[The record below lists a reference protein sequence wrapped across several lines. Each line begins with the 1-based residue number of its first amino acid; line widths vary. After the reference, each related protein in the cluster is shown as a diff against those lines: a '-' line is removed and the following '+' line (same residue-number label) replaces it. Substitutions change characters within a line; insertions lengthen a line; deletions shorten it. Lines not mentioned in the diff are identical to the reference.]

1 MELNLSD
8 MLRKYLLFALLLV
21 MATVT
26 GYAGTWK
33 VHSYYMTSKIQ
44 NVYDTGDKVYYLN
57 CGSLFLFDKATS
69 QTIALNRQNVLS
81 DTRISQIYYDWE
93 NQLLFVAYLNCNLDI
108 IDNTGTV
115 YNVSKLK
122 DVVVGARNYVLEHV
136 VDKKV
141 LKNEL
146 AGCTGKSINDI
157 TFAGGVAYVTVDYGY
172 VTIDETT
179 KTVIANNKV
188 MDKTGNV
195 NSVAVIGN
203 TMVILEDAKC
213 YYGPVGSDDPINQ
226 YSNYSGSFKGSRL
239 YPINSTSL
247 FIADSTSLRNIDF
260 AAGSPSITNLV
271 STSKLPS
278 VAPIQKAK
286 TGFIANFATQSFYYN
301 IDETGKTATKASST
315 VGFATSYPAGDG
327 TIWINDGSGLRK
339 SDSTTSY
346 SKNSLTTDEPY
357 WLKYNTATNEL
368 YACTSALN
376 RVNRTSPFAMASN
389 VVNVYDGTTWRNVT
403 NYFPNGSGYQF
414 VFNPA
419 DSTTYFRTTWKNG
432 IYRVKNNSEVFNY
445 TNSNSKIGSYKAHP
459 AFDNY
464 GNMWVVSSFGNP
476 SCPVAVLP
484 KEKVAQNSCT
494 TSDWFQ
500 PSGLLSLNTGKMQAS
515 RFIISKKNNV
525 KIYCDG
531 DNDSRYPNCQ
541 FIHVWDNGN
550 VDPTVDNYRYVMIRG
565 FIDQTSRYVNWTYM
579 YHMEEDLDGLI
590 WVGTSSGLFVFDPE
604 TVFDEIP
611 RAITPYVKNLDVGRG
626 YLCEGFT
633 VYDIGVDRNNNKWIA
648 TVNGLYF
655 VSPDGTE
662 VYNHFTT
669 ANSDIPSDV
678 VYTVECDPEHD
689 RVYIFTDN
697 GFAEYVSEGD
707 AAALNFDNVYAF
719 PNPIEPDFTGMI
731 KIVNLMEDSYVTIT
745 DRDGNIVKQMGPV
758 MGSALW
764 DGSGADGERV
774 ATGIYN
780 IYAGQGGQPSTTGT
794 PQASVMVIK

>member
-1 MELNLSD
+1 

-57 CGSLFLFDKATS
+57 SGGLFQFDKATS

-81 DTRISQIYYDWE
+81 DTQISQIYYDWE

-157 TFAGGVAYVTVDYGY
+157 TFAGGVAYVAIDYGY

-179 KTVIANNKV
+179 KTIIANHKV
-188 MDKTGNV
+188 MGRTGNV

-203 TMVILEDAKC
+203 TMVILEDTKC

-278 VAPIQKAK
+278 VAPVQKAK
-286 TGFIANFATQSFYYN
+286 TGFIANFATQSFYYK

-339 SDSTTSY
+339 SGSTTSY
-346 SKNSLTTDEPY
+346 MVNALTTDEPY

-376 RVNRTSPFAMASN
+376 RVNRTSPLAMASN

-403 NYFPNGSGYQF
+403 NYFPTGSGYQF

-419 DSTTYFRTTWKNG
+419 DSTTYFRTTWLNG
-432 IYRVKNNSEVFNY
+432 IYRVKNNSVVFNY

-531 DNDSRYPNCQ
+531 DNDSKYPNCQ

-719 PNPIEPDFTGMI
+719 PNPIEPDFTGLI
-731 KIVNLMEDSYVTIT
+731 KIANLMENSYVTIT

-794 PQASVMVIK
+794 PQATVMIIK

>member
-389 VVNVYDGTTWRNVT
+389 VVNVYNGTTWRNVT
-403 NYFPNGSGYQF
+403 NYFPTGSGYQF

-678 VYTVECDPEHD
+678 VYTVECDPEND

-719 PNPIEPDFTGMI
+719 PNPIEPDFTGLI
-731 KIVNLMEDSYVTIT
+731 KIANLMENSYVTIT

>member
-1 MELNLSD
+1 

-122 DVVVGARNYVLEHV
+122 DVVVDARNYVLEHV

-376 RVNRTSPFAMASN
+376 RVNRTSPLAMASN

-419 DSTTYFRTTWKNG
+419 DSTTYFRTTWLNG

-678 VYTVECDPEHD
+678 VYTVECDPEND

-719 PNPIEPDFTGMI
+719 PNPIEPDFTGLI
-731 KIVNLMEDSYVTIT
+731 KIANLMENSYVTIT

-780 IYAGQGGQPSTTGT
+780 IYAGQGGQPSTTGA

>member
-1 MELNLSD
+1 
-8 MLRKYLLFALLLV
+8 MLKKHLLFVLLLV
-21 MATVT
+21 MAAVT
-26 GYAGTWK
+26 GNAGTWK
-33 VHSYYMTSKIQ
+33 VHSYYLTSKIQ

-57 CGSLFLFDKATS
+57 SGGLFQFDKATS

-81 DTRISQIYYDWE
+81 DNQISQIYYDWE

-122 DVVVGARNYVLEHV
+122 DIVVDVRNYVLSN
-136 VDKKV
+136 
-141 LKNEL
+141 NEL
-146 AGCTGKSINDI
+146 SGYTGKSINDI

-179 KTVIANNKV
+179 KTIIANNKV
-188 MDKTGNV
+188 MGKTGNV

-203 TMVILEDAKC
+203 TMVILEDTKC
-213 YYGPVGSDDPINQ
+213 YYGPVGSANPITQ

-271 STSKLPS
+271 STSKLPF
-278 VAPIQKAK
+278 VTPVQKAK
-286 TGFIANFATQSFYYN
+286 TGFIANFATQSFYYK

-327 TIWINDGSGLRK
+327 AIWINDGSGLRK
-339 SDSTTSY
+339 SGSTTSY
-346 SKNSLTTDEPY
+346 MVNALTTDEPY

-376 RVNRTSPFAMASN
+376 RVNRLRAPYAPN
-389 VVNVYDGTTWRNVT
+389 VINVYNGTTWRNVT
-403 NYFPNGSGYQF
+403 NYFPTGSGYQF

-419 DSTTYFRTTWKNG
+419 DSTTYFRTTWQNG

-445 TNSNSKIGSYKAHP
+445 TKNNSLIGTYKSHP

-464 GNMWVVSSFGNP
+464 GNMWVVSSYGNS

-484 KEKVAQNSCT
+484 KNKVANSSVT
-494 TSDWFQ
+494 KEDWFQ
-500 PSGLLSLNTGKMQAS
+500 PSGLGSLNTGKMQAS

-525 KIYCDG
+525 KIYNDG
-531 DNDSRYPNCQ
+531 DYKSSIFC
-541 FIHVWDNGN
+541 WDNN
-550 VDPTVDNYRYVMIRG
+550 SQDVTVDNYKLVALLN
-565 FIDQTSRYVNWTYM
+565 FVDQNNRQVDWTYM
-579 YHMEEDLDGLI
+579 YHMEEDQDGLI

-604 TVFDEIP
+604 TVFDEYP
-611 RAITPYVKNLDVGRG
+611 KATSPYVTKFDEGNG

-678 VYTVECDPEHD
+678 VYTVECDPEND

-719 PNPIEPDFTGMI
+719 PNPIEPDFTGLI
-731 KIVNLMEDSYVTIT
+731 KIANLMENSYVTIT

-794 PQASVMVIK
+794 PQATVMIIK

>member
-1 MELNLSD
+1 

-122 DVVVGARNYVLEHV
+122 DVVVDARNYVLEHV

-203 TMVILEDAKC
+203 TMVILEDTKC

-260 AAGSPSITNLV
+260 AAGSPFITNLV

-376 RVNRTSPFAMASN
+376 RVNRTSPLAMASN

-403 NYFPNGSGYQF
+403 NYFANGSGYQF

-419 DSTTYFRTTWKNG
+419 DSTTYFRTTWLNG

>member
-1 MELNLSD
+1 

-57 CGSLFLFDKATS
+57 CGSLFQFDKATS

-81 DTRISQIYYDWE
+81 DTRVSQIYYDWE

-122 DVVVGARNYVLEHV
+122 DVVVDARNYVLEHV

-179 KTVIANNKV
+179 KSVIANNKV

-203 TMVILEDAKC
+203 TMVILEDTKC

-278 VAPIQKAK
+278 VAPVQKAK
-286 TGFIANFATQSFYYN
+286 TGFIANFANQSFYYK

-339 SDSTTSY
+339 SGSTTSY

-376 RVNRTSPFAMASN
+376 RVNRTSPRAMASN

-419 DSTTYFRTTWKNG
+419 DSTTYFRTTWLNG
-432 IYRVKNNSEVFNY
+432 IYRVKNNSVVFNY

-464 GNMWVVSSFGNP
+464 GNMWVVSSYGNA

-531 DNDSRYPNCQ
+531 DNDSKYPNCQ

-780 IYAGQGGQPSTTGT
+780 IYAGQGGQPSTTGA

>member
-122 DVVVGARNYVLEHV
+122 DVVVDARNYVLEHV

-376 RVNRTSPFAMASN
+376 RVNRTSPLAMASN

-419 DSTTYFRTTWKNG
+419 DSTTYFRTTWLNG
-432 IYRVKNNSEVFNY
+432 IYRVKNNSVVFNY
-445 TNSNSKIGSYKAHP
+445 TNSNSKIGTYKAHP

-678 VYTVECDPEHD
+678 VYTVECDPEND

-719 PNPIEPDFTGMI
+719 PNPIEPDFTGLI

>member
-1 MELNLSD
+1 

-33 VHSYYMTSKIQ
+33 VHSYYLTSKIQ

-115 YNVSKLK
+115 YNMSRLK
-122 DVVVGARNYVLEHV
+122 DIVVDVRNYVLQYV
-136 VDKKV
+136 VDKEV
-141 LKNEL
+141 HVNEL
-146 AGCTGKSINDI
+146 ASYTGKSINDI
-157 TFAGGVAYVTVDYGY
+157 TFAGGVAYVAIDYGY

-179 KTVIANNKV
+179 KTIIANHKV
-188 MDKTGNV
+188 MGRTGNV

-203 TMVILEDAKC
+203 TMVILEDTKC

-247 FIADSTSLRNIDF
+247 FIADSTRLRNIDF

-278 VAPIQKAK
+278 VAPVQKAK
-286 TGFIANFATQSFYYN
+286 TGFIANFANQSFYYK

-327 TIWINDGSGLRK
+327 TIWINDGSGLRERG
-339 SDSTTSY
+339 STTSY
-346 SKNSLTTDEPY
+346 MVNALTTDEPY

-389 VVNVYDGTTWRNVT
+389 VVNVYNGTTWRNVT
-403 NYFPNGSGYQF
+403 NYFPTGSGYQF

-445 TNSNSKIGSYKAHP
+445 TNSNSLIGSYKAHP

-464 GNMWVVSSFGNP
+464 GNMWVVSSYGNS

-484 KEKVAQNSCT
+484 KNKVAQSSCT
-494 TSDWFQ
+494 TGDWFQ

-525 KIYCDG
+525 KIYNDG
-531 DNDSRYPNCQ
+531 DYKSSIFC
-541 FIHVWDNGN
+541 WDNN
-550 VDPTVDNYRYVMIRG
+550 SQDVTVDNYKLVAHKN
-565 FIDQTSRYVNWTYM
+565 FVDQNNRQVEWTYLI
-579 YHMEEDLDGLI
+579 HMEEDQDGLI
-590 WVGTSSGLFVFDPE
+590 WAGTTSGLFVFDPE
-604 TVFDEIP
+604 TVFDESP
-611 RAITPYVKNLDVGRG
+611 KVTSPYVTKFDEGRG

-719 PNPIEPDFTGMI
+719 PNPIEPDFTGLI
-731 KIVNLMEDSYVTIT
+731 KIANLMENSYVTIT

-780 IYAGQGGQPSTTGT
+780 IYAGQGSQPATTGT
-794 PQASVMVIK
+794 PQATVMIIR